1 MIPLGTVERAY
12 ELART
17 GPCKNIVE
25 IKNQLRREHYGSI
38 DEHLSGQSI
47 RKQLLELCRV
57 RRGMNARMALG
68 A

>member
-1 MIPLGTVERAY
+1 MIPRGTVERAY

-17 GPCKNIVE
+17 GPCMNIVE
-25 IKNQLRREHYGSI
+25 IKNQLRREHHGSI

-47 RKQLLELCRV
+47 RKQLLELCRL
-57 RRGMNARMALG
+57 RRGMEAQVAPG